1 MAGTAIHDLPEELLA
16 EILSHFASEQHD
28 VDFDT
33 LKACALVHS
42 SWRDSA
48 HKIICEAGVELE
60 TEADVAQWTRTR
72 RLRRYAPK
80 ELSVRAYKSRT
91 ALGKLLDGCD
101 GLRWLMLA
109 TPTRNFDPA
118 VLAHPALSDLRTLIL
133 QGEILRAP
141 LDLVYPFRLRSL
153 VVADTAFRS
162 PHLASF
168 LDTIAKTSSNTLKTL
183 SLSGFSSN
191 AHPAVACSLLSFAS
205 SLTHLGLSLA
215 SSDPSDPYHP
225 LLASCTTLE
234 SFECTSLPASL
245 LSHLPP
251 TLAGLATTEDAPC
264 IPISALAAALERL
277 KGIKRLYFACLREDF
292 CLLPGAA
299 KLVNETEARGVKW
312 WFADDRD

>member
-1 MAGTAIHDLPEELLA
+1 MAGTTIHALPEELLA

-42 SWRDSA
+42 TWRDPA
-48 HKIICEAGVELE
+48 HRIICEAGVELE

-80 ELSVRAYKSRT
+80 ELGVRSYKSRT
-91 ALGKLLDGCD
+91 ALSKLLNGCE

-118 VLAHPALSDLRTLIL
+118 ILAHPALSNLRTLVL
-133 QGEILRAP
+133 QGEILRASP
-141 LDLVYPFRLRSL
+141 DLVYQFRLRSL

-162 PHLASF
+162 PHLALF
-168 LDTIAKTSSNTLKTL
+168 LSIIAKTSSSTLKTL

-191 AHPAVACSLLSFAS
+191 AHPAVASSLLSFAS

-215 SSDPSDPYHP
+215 SSDSSDPYHP
-225 LLASCTTLE
+225 LLTSCTALE

-251 TLAGLATTEDAPC
+251 TLQGLATTEDAPR
-264 IPISALAAALERL
+264 IPIPALTAALERL
-277 KGIKRLYFACLREDF
+277 KGIKRLYFACLREEF
-292 CLLPGAA
+292 CGLQGAQR
-299 KLVNETEARGVKW
+299 LVSETEARGVKW